1 MEREETIDEA
11 EETMERDLLIRA
23 QKLISNVNWK
33 SLPQDFDEVRLW
45 LIEYDIWQEL
55 VLENDL
61 LDTTEDIVGVS
72 TEEEL
77 KKACWLVGD
86 WIDEVEDFLEEE

>member
-61 LDTTEDIVGVS
+61 LDTTENIVEVS

-77 KKACWLVGD
+77 KKAFGD

>member
-55 VLENDL
+55 VLENVL
-61 LDTTEDIVGVS
+61 LDTTENIVEVS

-77 KKACWLVGD
+77 KKAFGD